1 MKILFHYDAGPK
13 LNKTIATLSPS
24 ELEISCCPEGPMEPF
39 LTQLQEAEV
48 IWHILF
54 PLTKELIEQAPKLK
68 LIQKIGVG
76 VNTIDLEAAKSRGIA
91 VCNMP
96 GTNSNAV
103 AEMT

>member
-54 PLTKELIEQAPKLK
+54 T
-68 LIQKIGVG
+68 
-76 VNTIDLEAAKSRGIA
+76 
-91 VCNMP
+91 
-96 GTNSNAV
+96 
-103 AEMT
+103 